1 MFHYSFKIYPQ
12 FYLYCYQFHFILG
25 FGKLKMR
32 DGSYYEGEF
41 LNGEIHGTGTRL
53 WSHTNNIY
61 QGQFDLGEM
70 NGMGVMTYGKSGDV
84 YEGHWVDNK
93 AEGLSVLYGICF
105 FIFLHLCR
113 LLFVVCVTEKHYVS
127 IFFTH

>member
-1 MFHYSFKIYPQ
+1 MFHYSSKTYPQ
-12 FYLYCYQFHFILG
+12 SYLYCYQFHFILG

-61 QGQFDLGEM
+61 QGQFDQGEM
-70 NGMGVMTYGKSGDV
+70 NGMGVMTYGESGDV

-93 AEGLSVLYGICF
+93 AEGVL
-105 FIFLHLCR
+105 L
-113 LLFVVCVTEKHYVS
+113 
-127 IFFTH
+127 IFFKFA

>member
-1 MFHYSFKIYPQ
+1 
-12 FYLYCYQFHFILG
+12 
-25 FGKLKMR
+25 MR

-61 QGQFDLGEM
+61 QGQFDQGEM
-70 NGMGVMTYGKSGDV
+70 NGMGVMTYGESGDV

-93 AEGLSVLYGICF
+93 AEGVLLIFFYICVG
-105 FIFLHLCR
+105 R
-113 LLFVVCVTEKHYVS
+113 LLFVCLCYRKTLRFNFLRQFKICRHCSDFRYTEY
-127 IFFTH
+127 